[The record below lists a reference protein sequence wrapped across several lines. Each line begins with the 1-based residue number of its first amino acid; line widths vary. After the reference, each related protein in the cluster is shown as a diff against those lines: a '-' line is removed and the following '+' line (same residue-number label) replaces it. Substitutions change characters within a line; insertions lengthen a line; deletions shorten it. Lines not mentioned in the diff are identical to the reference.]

1 MITKEKLVKF
11 LIDNDVDH
19 VWGYDGTIVF
29 EAYPRE
35 GVTLQ
40 KTYTTDAIDKSI
52 NAFFK
57 QMAMEVRSKK

>member
-19 VWGYDGTIVF
+19 VWGYNGTIVF

-35 GVTLQ
+35 GAILQ
-40 KTYTTDAIDKSI
+40 KTYTTDAIDKGI
-52 NAFFK
+52 NAYFK
-57 QMAMEVRSKK
+57 QIAMEVRSKR